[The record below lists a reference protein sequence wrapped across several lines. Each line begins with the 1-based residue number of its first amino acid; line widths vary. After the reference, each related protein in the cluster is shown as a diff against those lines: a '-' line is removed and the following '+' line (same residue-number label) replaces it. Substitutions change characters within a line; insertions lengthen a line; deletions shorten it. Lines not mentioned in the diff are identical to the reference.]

1 MKKGYHSTQR
11 KYFNTVPRSEF
22 LGLALGYGCGL
33 VLSGL
38 LKYDG
43 QWLSLGGA
51 AVGTAIGYYIDGKYF
66 AEKDVPVEE
75 IDGYVAPEPEPEDP
89 PLMEEDEE
97 DPPLGEESEEEETAE
112 EDLDD
117 ETESEEEDDA

>member
-51 AVGTAIGYYIDGKYF
+51 AVGIAIGYYIDGKYF
-66 AEKDVPVEE
+66 AEEDVPVEE

-89 PLMEEDEE
+89 PLAEEDEE
-97 DPPLGEESEEEETAE
+97 DPPLREDTEEHDSEEDESDGGDEE
-112 EDLDD
+112 
-117 ETESEEEDDA
+117 

>member
-33 VLSGL
+33 LLSGL

-51 AVGTAIGYYIDGKYF
+51 AVGVAIGYYIDGKYF
-66 AEKDVPVEE
+66 AEEDVPVEE
-75 IDGYVAPEPEPEDP
+75 IDGYVEPEPEPEDP
-89 PLMEEDEE
+89 PLAEDEE
-97 DPPLGEESEEEETAE
+97 DPALDEDSDE
-112 EDLDD
+112 EDLS
-117 ETESEEEDDA
+117 EPLEEEDDD